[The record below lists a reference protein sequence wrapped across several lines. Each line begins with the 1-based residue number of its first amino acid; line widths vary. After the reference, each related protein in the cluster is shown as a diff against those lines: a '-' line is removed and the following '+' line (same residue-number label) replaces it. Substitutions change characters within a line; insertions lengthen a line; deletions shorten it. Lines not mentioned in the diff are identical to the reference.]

1 MNLLIS
7 LVLTIVFSKVVCIDV
22 LVPLS
27 KSVPDHTFYPYIIHP
42 RQPQR
47 LNLTK
52 RSPLHTNKFY
62 SNAILGANGD
72 NPLLTH
78 PYVILMNKDSPY
90 GVSISFTEEWSY
102 GPQIDSTRVKY
113 FVNSIV
119 KNIQMSAL
127 EFSSQSFEVTDVD
140 EPGFA
145 CTIKMYQQNSPTTIT
160 MPLIRGMAYV
170 TFEFVSATPRI
181 STIHSM
187 LSVNGQISGN
197 ITGKRF
203 EIVLN
208 NNQTW
213 LLYAIDG
220 NITLKFSENQLVGIE
235 PVTNVLRLAKKQAE
249 ASANAVLDTQVG
261 VYPVGCQLQANVT
274 GFQGSYMFNWQL
286 KGDLSKTL
294 LHFTFPH
301 HRQIFSSF
309 DCQITNVQAMS
320 ASKGLM
326 IGYLANKWILTENSL
341 STMGFLSPYSPAPQY
356 KDLIVAQLK
365 EDLAIGTNL
374 TVSDYY
380 FTGKEFHKYALLCLL
395 AEYYRETVQLDQCIK
410 ILKAGF
416 EVLVTGKNTNSLRYD
431 TTWSGLVSSAGLG

>member
-102 GPQIDSTRVKY
+102 GPQIDSTRV
-113 FVNSIV
+113 N
-119 KNIQMSAL
+119 
-127 EFSSQSFEVTDVD
+127 FEVTDVD

-213 LLYAIDG
+213 LLYAID
-220 NITLKFSENQLVGIE
+220 
-235 PVTNVLRLAKKQAE
+235 
-249 ASANAVLDTQVG
+249 
-261 VYPVGCQLQANVT
+261 
-274 GFQGSYMFNWQL
+274 
-286 KGDLSKTL
+286 
-294 LHFTFPH
+294 
-301 HRQIFSSF
+301 
-309 DCQITNVQAMS
+309 
-320 ASKGLM
+320 
-326 IGYLANKWILTENSL
+326 
-341 STMGFLSPYSPAPQY
+341 
-356 KDLIVAQLK
+356 
-365 EDLAIGTNL
+365 
-374 TVSDYY
+374 
-380 FTGKEFHKYALLCLL
+380 
-395 AEYYRETVQLDQCIK
+395 
-410 ILKAGF
+410 
-416 EVLVTGKNTNSLRYD
+416 
-431 TTWSGLVSSAGLG
+431 